1 MFQMSMNVQK
11 ALMNVIITVT
21 TQMDLIHVVV
31 MEDTLYTL
39 MVLHV

>member
-1 MFQMSMNVQK
+1 MFQMPTNVQK
-11 ALMNVIITVT
+11 SLIIVIITVT

-31 MEDTLYTL
+31 MEDTLYNP